1 MLHKIKK
8 RIPVLILCGGKGSR
22 LGDVGKKTPK
32 SLLLI
37 NKKPIL
43 EYIIESLIKNDFD
56 EIHISGYY
64 KISKI
69 YNYIKKFKNKNI
81 KCHND
86 GDISILQRI
95 SKNLKKTK
103 SDLLVCYGDEIA
115 NINYKKIFEKHYLSK
130 KLVTMTTLK
139 IKSNFGFL
147 KKNNN
152 MYQFIE
158 KPELGNCN
166 IGFMI
171 FSLQNQKLIGT
182 SKSLPNYINK
192 LCKKDQVNEHL
203 HKDKHITINNIEDL
217 IKAKNEIKKIS

>member
-1 MLHKIKK
+1 MHHRRNK
-8 RIPVLILCGGKGSR
+8 RIPVLILCGGKGTR
-22 LGDVGKKTPK
+22 LGEVGRKTPK

-43 EYIIESLIKNDFD
+43 EYIIDNLIKNDFD

-64 KISKI
+64 KITKI

-86 GDISILQRI
+86 GDISILERI
-95 SKNLKKTK
+95 AKNLKRTK
-103 SDLLVCYGDEIA
+103 SDLLICYGDEIA
-115 NINYKKIFEKHYLSK
+115 NINYKKIFLKHYLSK

-139 IKSNFGFL
+139 ITSNFGFL
-147 KKNNN
+147 KKINNK
-152 MYQFIE
+152 YQFVE
-158 KPELGNCN
+158 KPELGNSN

-171 FSLQNQKLIGT
+171 FNFENLKLIKS
-182 SKSLPNYINK
+182 SKSLPDYINK
-192 LCKKDQVNEHL
+192 LCRKNLINEYL

-217 IKAKNEIKKIS
+217 LKAKREIKKI

>member
-1 MLHKIKK
+1 MLHISKK
-8 RIPVLILCGGKGSR
+8 IPVLILCGGKGSR
-22 LGDVGKKTPK
+22 LGDVGKKIPK

-43 EYIIESLIKNDFD
+43 EYIIENLIKNDFD

-64 KISKI
+64 KISKL
-69 YNYIKKFKNKNI
+69 YNYIKKYKNKNI

-86 GDISILQRI
+86 GDISIIQRI
-95 SKNLKKTK
+95 KKNLRKIN

-115 NINYKKIFEKHYLSK
+115 NVNYKKLIKIHYENNK
-130 KLVTMTTLK
+130 QVTLTTLK

-147 KKNNN
+147 KKNKNK
-152 MYQFIE
+152 YEFIE

-171 FSLQNQKLIGT
+171 FNYKNHSKIGNL
-182 SKSLPNYINK
+182 KSLPNYLNK
-192 LCKKDQVNEHL
+192 LCKKNLIYEYL
-203 HKDKHITINNIEDL
+203 HTDKHITVNNIEDL
-217 IKAKNEIKKIS
+217 AKAKKEIKKI